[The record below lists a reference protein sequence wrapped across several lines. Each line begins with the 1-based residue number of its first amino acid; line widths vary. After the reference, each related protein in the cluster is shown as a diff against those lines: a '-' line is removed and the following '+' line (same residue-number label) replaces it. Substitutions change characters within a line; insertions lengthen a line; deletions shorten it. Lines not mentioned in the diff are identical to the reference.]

1 MLKDSWN
8 KYSLVIALSLV
19 VSVLGMLH
27 VIIGFAKTPHGMTY
41 LWTGH
46 YYLDYFY
53 YLTPIAQGARGILL
67 SFSQAATDDPMR
79 FIHLWPYTLVG
90 YITRFLNLSPIT
102 IYWGSVFILSF
113 LLAILIFK
121 TIEILLERES
131 FGMKVT
137 ALLLSVFAAPFF
149 LPVFQGKAWTI
160 YLFDFWYSNSTFF
173 RRLEPIPHHLLSS
186 VFILAAFLITSELI
200 LNIKKLTLKKV
211 VLNSLLVGLLSSA
224 VFSFNSFNMLIPF
237 GALSLTAFLF
247 ILSCFWK
254 RDYKS
259 GFSLFLFL
267 VINVGMFVTA
277 GWALRNYYAHTMF
290 ASVFKEVELAL
301 HQNSGFKTV
310 FLSHGPLLIFSLFG
324 LAGFLK
330 KLDPLKILLMI
341 FFLLSYGLYFSSID
355 KILGTHNGRF
365 LSPLNYILLG
375 SLAVLAIK
383 KIRFNFIIIA
393 ILLLY
398 FLPVN
403 LKVFGDILNDRNISS
418 PISYLPKGIID
429 GFRFLDKYPEEGNVL
444 LTPSQFL
451 GAVMPIYVNRKTYVA
466 RQIVT
471 PNYIEKNIRTSNFY
485 LGAMTDKEAEEFLA
499 KNGLKFVVLT
509 SIEGYDVKILFR
521 YPFLKGIYRNKDTI
535 IFKVKSE
542 K

>member
-1 MLKDSWN
+1 MPKNRLN
-8 KYSLVIALSLV
+8 KYLLV
-19 VSVLGMLH
+19 VILAFIVAVLSMLH
-27 VIIGFAKTPHGMTY
+27 VILGFSKTPQGMVY

-67 SFSQAATDDPMR
+67 SFSQAATDDPTR
-79 FIHLWPYTLVG
+79 FIHLWPYTFIG
-90 YITRFLNLSPIT
+90 YITKFSNLSPIA
-102 IYWGSVFILSF
+102 IYWLSIFILSF
-113 LLAILIFK
+113 LLAFLIFK
-121 TIEILLERES
+121 TTEKLLEKES
-131 FGMKVT
+131 FGAKIT
-137 ALLLSVFAAPFF
+137 AFLFSLFATPFF
-149 LPVFQGKAWTI
+149 IPVFQGKVLNLNL
-160 YLFDFWYSNSTFF
+160 YDFWYSNSTFF
-173 RRLEPIPHHLLSS
+173 RRFEPIPHHLLSS
-186 VFILAAFLITSELI
+186 VFILIAFLKTASLIRI
-200 LNIKKLTLKKV
+200 LNKLTYKQV
-211 VLNSLLVGLLSSA
+211 VLNSLLVGFLSSA
-224 VFSFNSFNMLIPF
+224 VLSFNSFNMLVPF
-237 GALSLTAFLF
+237 SALSGTVFLF
-247 ILSCFWK
+247 ILLYFWK
-254 RDYKS
+254 KDYRKVLC
-259 GFSLFLFL
+259 LFIFL
-267 VINVGMFVTA
+267 VISAGMFGIT
-277 GWALRNYYAHTMF
+277 GLGFKNYYANSIF

-383 KIRFNFIIIA
+383 KIRFSFIIIV

-418 PISYLPKGIID
+418 PISYLPKGIVD
-429 GFRFLDKYPEEGNVL
+429 GFRFLDKYPEKGDVL

-451 GAVMPIYVNRKTYVA
+451 GTVMPIYTYRRTYVA
-466 RQIVT
+466 RQIIT
-471 PNYIEKNIRTSNFY
+471 PNYIDKNIRTSSFY
-485 LGAMTDKEAEEFLA
+485 IGAMSNEQAYAFLK
-499 KNGLKFVVLT
+499 KNGLRFVVLT
-509 SIEGYDVKILFR
+509 SIEGYDVKPLFK
-521 YPFLKGIYRNKDTI
+521 YPFLREIYKNKDII
-535 IFKVKSE
+535 IFKAI
-542 K
+542 